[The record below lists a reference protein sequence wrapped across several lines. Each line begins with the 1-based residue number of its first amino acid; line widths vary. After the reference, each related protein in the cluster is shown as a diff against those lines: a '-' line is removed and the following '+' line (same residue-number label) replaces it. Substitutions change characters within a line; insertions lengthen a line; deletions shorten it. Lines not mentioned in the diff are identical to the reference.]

1 MNITVIGT
9 GYVGLVAGACFAEI
23 GNEVMCVDKDAKKI
37 ENLSKGIIPI
47 YEPGL
52 EEIVKRN
59 IDEDRLKL
67 STSIEKGVEFGD
79 VVFIAVGT
87 PSQPDGSCD
96 LSGVLEVAEAVGKV
110 MTKSKVIVN
119 KSTVPVGTAALVKA
133 TIAKNAKC
141 EFSVVSNPEFLKEGA
156 AVEDFMRP
164 DRVVVGVSD
173 QKAADIMKELYSPF
187 VRNNNPI
194 IIMDCASAE
203 MTKYASNTML
213 AARITLMNE
222 IALVCQKAGADIEL
236 VRQGVG
242 TDSRIGMSFL
252 FPGIGYGGSCFPKD
266 VRALIHTAKK
276 LGVDTEIAK
285 AVEKVNDLQKKV
297 LIERILEHYGSAKS
311 IKGKVFS
318 LWGLAFK
325 PRTDDVREAPSLII
339 CAELLKMGASIQAFD
354 PEAIETFK
362 QAFGNKAGIT
372 YFNNNYESLMAA
384 DALIICTEW
393 SEFRRPNFEKIKGL
407 MRGNVIFDG
416 RNLYALDQ
424 MPKSGFKYISI
435 GRPSV

>member
-141 EFSVVSNPEFLKEGA
+141 EF
-156 AVEDFMRP
+156 
-164 DRVVVGVSD
+164 
-173 QKAADIMKELYSPF
+173 
-187 VRNNNPI
+187 
-194 IIMDCASAE
+194 
-203 MTKYASNTML
+203 
-213 AARITLMNE
+213 
-222 IALVCQKAGADIEL
+222 
-236 VRQGVG
+236 
-242 TDSRIGMSFL
+242 
-252 FPGIGYGGSCFPKD
+252 
-266 VRALIHTAKK
+266 
-276 LGVDTEIAK
+276 
-285 AVEKVNDLQKKV
+285 
-297 LIERILEHYGSAKS
+297 
-311 IKGKVFS
+311 
-318 LWGLAFK
+318 
-325 PRTDDVREAPSLII
+325 
-339 CAELLKMGASIQAFD
+339 
-354 PEAIETFK
+354 
-362 QAFGNKAGIT
+362 
-372 YFNNNYESLMAA
+372 
-384 DALIICTEW
+384 
-393 SEFRRPNFEKIKGL
+393 
-407 MRGNVIFDG
+407 
-416 RNLYALDQ
+416 
-424 MPKSGFKYISI
+424 
-435 GRPSV
+435 